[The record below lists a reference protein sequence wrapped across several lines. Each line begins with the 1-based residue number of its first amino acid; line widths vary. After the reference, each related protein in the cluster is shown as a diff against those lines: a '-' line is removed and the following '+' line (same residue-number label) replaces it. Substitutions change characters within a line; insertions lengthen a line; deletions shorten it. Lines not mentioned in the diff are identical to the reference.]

1 MEAEDVFKPSWLLH
15 IQLAALEGCVMGVD
29 LPEIRSKT
37 GDRPVEGVE
46 IAGDKAL
53 RNSV

>member
-1 MEAEDVFKPSWLLH
+1 M
-15 IQLAALEGCVMGVD
+15 QLAALDGCVMGVD
-29 LPEIRSKT
+29 LPEMRSNK

-46 IAGDKAL
+46 MAGERAL